1 MKLSLLILITLLGCD
16 SSLNREAYAEED
28 ASVPQDTLVK
38 VEQHYAPLEPAHD
51 LRVGAARFDKYLSL
65 LEGKRVGIVANHT
78 SLVGDVHLVDTLLNL
93 GVTVQK
99 VFAPEH
105 GFRGD
110 AANGEKIESGVDP
123 LTGLPV
129 VSLYGKDKKPSP
141 SMLADVDVLLF
152 DIQDVGARFYT
163 YISTMHLVMEAAAE
177 NNKLVIILD
186 RPNPNGFYV
195 DGPVLEPEFQSFVGM
210 HPIPVVHGLTVGELA
225 KMILG
230 EKWLKDGVQC
240 ELEVVLCEGYTH
252 RIKYELPVAP
262 SPNLPNMTSVYLYP
276 SLCFFEPT
284 KVSVGRGTDVPFQT
298 IGYPGYGI
306 GSFAFTP
313 RSIPGKSLHPKYEGE
328 ECFGHNLTNF
338 ASFYFF
344 NERKLYL
351 DWLVEMYGYYGASDD
366 FFTSPKFFDKL
377 CGTRSVREQLKAG
390 NTAEEI
396 RESWIPSLEKYKDMR
411 KNYLLYVDFE

>member
-1 MKLSLLILITLLGCD
+1 MKLSLLILVTILGCN
-16 SSLNREAYAEED
+16 SSVNGEAYAEED
-28 ASVPQDTLVK
+28 ASLSQDTLIK
-38 VEQHYAPLEPAHD
+38 AEPHYAALEPAHD
-51 LRVGAARFDKYLSL
+51 LRVGASRFDKYLSL

-78 SLVGDVHLVDTLLNL
+78 SLVDDVHLVDTLLQL
-93 GVTVQK
+93 GVKVQK

-110 AANGEKIESGVDP
+110 AANGERVESGTD
-123 LTGLPV
+123 LITGLPV

-141 SMLADVDVLLF
+141 GMLEDVDILIF

-177 NNKLVIILD
+177 NGKPVIILD

-195 DGPVLEPEFQSFVGM
+195 DGPVLEAEFQSFVGM

-225 KMILG
+225 HMILG
-230 EKWLKDGVQC
+230 EKWLKGGVQC
-240 ELEVVLCEGYTH
+240 ELEVILCEGYSH

-284 KVSVGRGTDVPFQT
+284 KVSVGRGTELPFQI

-313 RSIPGKSLHPKYEGE
+313 HSIPGKSLHPKYEGE
-328 ECFGHNLTNF
+328 ACFGHKLTNF

-344 NERKLYL
+344 NERKLYM
-351 DWLVEMYGYYGASDD
+351 DWLVEMYRYYGATNA
-366 FFTSPKFFDKL
+366 FFTSPNFFDKL
-377 CGTRSVREQLKAG
+377 SGTRSLRQQLQAG
-390 NTAEEI
+390 DTADEI
-396 RESWIPSLEKYKDMR
+396 RASWQASLEKYKSMR